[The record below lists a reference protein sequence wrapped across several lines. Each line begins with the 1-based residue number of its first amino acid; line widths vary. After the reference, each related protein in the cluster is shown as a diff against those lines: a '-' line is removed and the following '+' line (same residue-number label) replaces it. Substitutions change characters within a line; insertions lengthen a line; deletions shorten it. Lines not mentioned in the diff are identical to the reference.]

1 MFLLLRVYADNQRFP
16 KSLRNCKANYV
27 LCVFLTKKQVS
38 TLTLQMYCGLH
49 FQFRRLIQW
58 FREFWGIQCVLHRI
72 CKANGVNLID
82 R

>member
-1 MFLLLRVYADNQRFP
+1 MQTINVFP
-16 KSLRNCKANYV
+16 KVYETAKLTMFYV
-27 LCVFLTKKQVS
+27 FFLTKKQVS

-49 FQFRRLIQW
+49 FQFRRLIQL
-58 FREFWGIQCVLHRI
+58 FREFWGTQCVLHRI